1 MAIKNVLK
9 GEFIGMSMKIT
20 SSPNPILIGLEGEI
34 IDETKNTFV
43 IETNNGRK
51 TILKNQITFT
61 IKKGDDLIQ
70 IQGEKLCFRPE
81 DRVKKIR

>member
-9 GEFIGMSMKIT
+9 DEFIGMLMKIT
-20 SSPNPILIGLEGEI
+20 SSSNPILIGIEGEI

-43 IETNNGRK
+43 IKTNNGRK
-51 TILKNQITFT
+51 TILKNQVKFT

-70 IQGEKLCFRPE
+70 IEGDKLCFRPE

>member
-9 GEFIGMSMKIT
+9 SEFIGMSMKIT
-20 SSPNPILIGLEGEI
+20 SSANSTLVGLEGEI

-43 IETNNGRK
+43 IKTDNKNK
-51 TILKNQITFT
+51 TILKDQITFIIERNGELMQ
-61 IKKGDDLIQ
+61 IKGT
-70 IQGEKLCFRPE
+70 KLCFRPE